1 MTKVIPVVM
10 GGIRISTNEPDKKK
24 LDRLEA
30 MDQGL
35 YTGAIFLDLRKAFDV
50 VKHGP
55 LVTKLQM

>member
-35 YTGAIFLDLRKAFDV
+35 YTGAIF
-50 VKHGP
+50 
-55 LVTKLQM
+55 

>member
-24 LDRLEA
+24 KLDRLEA

-35 YTGAIFLDLRKAFDV
+35 YTGAIF
-50 VKHGP
+50 
-55 LVTKLQM
+55 